1 MPNAEPQHE
10 DFDVAACVRAAVNAA
25 VDRKALDLKVL
36 HLAPVADFTDYF
48 IVCSGSNER
57 QVQAIAEGVDRGVRE
72 LKVHPLHVEGLSNAQ
87 WVLLDFG
94 DFLVHVFDEER
105 RDYYALDR
113 LWGDATDVTREF
125 LA

>member
-1 MPNAEPQHE
+1 MSNAEPQLE
-10 DFDVAACVRAAVNAA
+10 DFDVAACVRAAVSAA
-25 VDRKALDLKVL
+25 VDRKALDLRVL
-36 HLAPVADFTDYF
+36 HLAPVTDFTDYF
-48 IVCSGSNER
+48 IICSGSNER